1 MPIVSRKRERV
12 FIVDFDV
19 KVVVLAVV
27 RTMVMKLTLIR
38 NELIGRCVTL
48 KVGKRANVSTGVNTI
63 K

>member
-1 MPIVSRKRERV
+1 MFLTIVSRKRERV
-12 FIVDFDV
+12 FIVVIVVVV

-48 KVGKRANVSTGVNTI
+48 KVGK
-63 K
+63 